1 MSGLGL
7 PFLVRGYERPDFK
20 QAAGVMYRS
29 AVLAY
34 KDINWH
40 ADEARVLQAFA
51 DRAESDWSAIHVGVG
66 GGNIIGVMCLKGSHV
81 DQLFV
86 DPTWQGK
93 GIGKALLARA
103 QAAFP
108 GGYTLDVFDKNVAA
122 LEFYQHLGFRVT
134 GSFDSKLEGE
144 RELHLQWL
152 P

>member
-7 PFLVRGYERPDFK
+7 PYLVREYIRSDLK

-29 AVLAY
+29 VSLAY
-34 KDINWH
+34 RDINWNE
-40 ADEARVLQAFA
+40 DEARVLQVFA
-51 DRAESDWSAIHVGVG
+51 DRQESDWSAIHVSVG
-66 GGNIIGVMCLKGSHV
+66 GGDVIGVMCLKGSHV

-86 DPTWQGK
+86 DPLWQGK
-93 GIGKALLARA
+93 GIGRALLERA

-122 LEFYQHLGFRVT
+122 LDFYKHLGFKVMN
-134 GSFDSKLEGE
+134 SFDSKLEGE